1 MINIKYVA
9 CEPRARPVRVYM
21 RKRGGFSM
29 FYNKQNFQRCPYR
42 ALHPEGETHSH
53 GHLPVFFSV
62 FINKLAL
69 HDTKLLPKNSQWG
82 GERGGG
88 CICIYE
94 SESTR
99 FWDKAQADS
108 NHY

>member
-82 GERGGG
+82 GKSGGG
-88 CICIYE
+88 IYVYMNRNLHA
-94 SESTR
+94 SR
-99 FWDKAQADS
+99 PKVQAD
-108 NHY
+108 YY